1 MSQREVVC
9 VRWEL
14 AERGAKNASVE
25 HLVDPAG
32 DAACAANHDTEK
44 LRLNVKKS
52 VFYLK
57 RKYSQTSWPKRVS
70 Q

>member
-1 MSQREVVC
+1 MC

-14 AERGAKNASVE
+14 AEGGVKNASAE

-32 DAACAANHDTEK
+32 DAACTANHDTEK
-44 LRLNVKKS
+44 FRLNVKES

-57 RKYSQTSWPKRVS
+57 RKIFLTSWPKGVS